1 MKRIYHIAMGM
12 LLGAATFLS
21 SCTDNVS
28 EDNYYTFTDETVA
41 SYCENRPS
49 TFSVFSQL
57 MKDAGEETLLASYGH
72 YTAFIPTDSAFH
84 VYFKENNISLES
96 LSKEEKDTIIYN
108 HIIRSLTQDYL
119 TKDFTEGAISTSNM
133 SNRYMV
139 VSYQQAADGNN
150 EIWINKSSKIIS
162 ADNKLHNGVVHAID
176 KVLVPSKENLGTQL
190 KMMADYSIF
199 SEALELTHLTDSIR
213 ESYDMSYHSPYTTEF
228 TNILGYKMRCP
239 VQKKLGYTIFA
250 EPNQVFQEANIHNL
264 DDLVA
269 YAEQYYGTK
278 DKGNY
283 TSRDNALNKFVSYH
297 ILDRQIAT
305 NAFIYTGGNTAP
317 TAMDK
322 RYEYYETMLKDRI
335 MEIKSG
341 NKINTLSDG
350 TCATVDES
358 KSNIAGMNGYIHCLN
373 NILVYD
379 EDNMRQDVLN
389 KRIRF
394 DAYSLMP
401 EVTNNNIRWQLPFLS
416 EGGYTVTS
424 DYCGDHF
431 TFNKDSKVIFWGSE
445 GWNDYQ
451 ADEISIRGW
460 YDFTFRLLPVP
471 PGTYELRLGY
481 SARPWGGIAQLFVDN
496 QIQGIPANFNQ
507 TGTDPQIGWVK
518 DENTKDDGEENDKM
532 MRNRGY
538 MKGPNS
544 ILNAVYKTT
553 LREGDACLRFIVNK
567 FTWQD
572 YGAHYFRA
580 KNIESE
586 NGEFHLDYFELVPI
600 SYIENEGRD

>member
-1 MKRIYHIAMGM
+1 MGM

-190 KMMADYSIF
+190 KMMEDYSIF

-239 VQKKLGYTIFA
+239 AQKKLGYTIFA

-283 TSRDNALNKFVSYH
+283 TSRDNAHHLIIFLTIIFGVF
-297 ILDRQIAT
+297 ILYPADLWICSRLVEV
-305 NAFIYTGGNTAP
+305 G
-317 TAMDK
+317 
-322 RYEYYETMLKDRI
+322 R
-335 MEIKSG
+335 
-341 NKINTLSDG
+341 NTLYLVIDKQLCDTSPR
-350 TCATVDES
+350 TCAIT
-358 KSNIAGMNGYIHCLN
+358 KAKLI
-373 NILVYD
+373 
-379 EDNMRQDVLN
+379 
-389 KRIRF
+389 
-394 DAYSLMP
+394 
-401 EVTNNNIRWQLPFLS
+401 
-416 EGGYTVTS
+416 
-424 DYCGDHF
+424 
-431 TFNKDSKVIFWGSE
+431 
-445 GWNDYQ
+445 
-451 ADEISIRGW
+451 
-460 YDFTFRLLPVP
+460 
-471 PGTYELRLGY
+471 
-481 SARPWGGIAQLFVDN
+481 SARWY
-496 QIQGIPANFNQ
+496 
-507 TGTDPQIGWVK
+507 W
-518 DENTKDDGEENDKM
+518 E
-532 MRNRGY
+532 
-538 MKGPNS
+538 
-544 ILNAVYKTT
+544 
-553 LREGDACLRFIVNK
+553 
-567 FTWQD
+567 
-572 YGAHYFRA
+572 
-580 KNIESE
+580 
-586 NGEFHLDYFELVPI
+586 
-600 SYIENEGRD
+600 